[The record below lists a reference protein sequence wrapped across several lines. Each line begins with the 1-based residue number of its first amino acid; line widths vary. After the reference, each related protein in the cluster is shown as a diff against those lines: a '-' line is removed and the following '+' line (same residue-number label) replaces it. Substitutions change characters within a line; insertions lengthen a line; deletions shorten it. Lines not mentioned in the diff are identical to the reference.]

1 MKKVFFLFVLFLS
14 GLSTGCQTELS
25 SSVDQDRIFTAYE
38 LYYDRN
44 SDITTARAVFRFGN
58 LTGTQLQLAAP
69 AEVRFNND
77 VLAYNSVLG
86 FYERDYSG
94 FLTGGTFVYRDVNN
108 RSFTNTIAGL
118 KIIDFPASFPTNF
131 GRSNSFTLTW
141 AGEPLG
147 TNERLDVLL
156 TSSNITE
163 PQLFIQP
170 GAGSTNIVLA
180 ADQLTRLAVG
190 QGNASLFRYLVL
202 PLQQATS
209 AGGSISGRY
218 QPMNKTISIQ

>member
-1 MKKVFFLFVLFLS
+1 MKKVVFFFVLFLS
-14 GLSTGCQTELS
+14 GLSIGCQTELS
-25 SSVDQDRIFTAYE
+25 SSVDQDRIFTTYE

-44 SDITTARAVFRFGN
+44 RDITTARAVFRFGN
-58 LTGTQLQLAAP
+58 LTGTQLQLSAP

-77 VLAYNSVLG
+77 VLPYNSVVG
-86 FYERDYSG
+86 FYEREYSG
-94 FLTGGTFVYRDVNN
+94 FLTGGTFGYRDVNN
-108 RSFTNTIAGL
+108 RSFTNTITGL
-118 KIIDFPASFPTNF
+118 KIIDFPASFPANF

-156 TSSNITE
+156 TSSNIAD

-170 GAGSTNIVLA
+170 AAGSTNIILA
-180 ADQLTRLAVG
+180 ADRLARLAVG